1 MAGDILWAGSS
12 FPWMYISADTPSLIV
27 LSLLS
32 TLISTLK
39 VLVFLS
45 ADEAIKVTSPE
56 MYLPEINF
64 AFALLPSCT
73 CAMSFSA
80 MSATKSMGSGSIRA
94 AQTAPVL
101 RKSPCSTLKVSK

>member
-64 AFALLPSCT
+64 ALALEPKLHLSYIFFCNISNQKHGIGIYQSCT
-73 CAMSFSA
+73 NSSC
-80 MSATKSMGSGSIRA
+80 IEEI
-94 AQTAPVL
+94 
-101 RKSPCSTLKVSK
+101 TLFNPQGF